1 MSPIKSST
9 SSGLLSRLS
18 SNTQSNQLRLR
29 SNPSSLRSQPRS
41 VVTSLPD
48 DQSIRRSPPKRMCY
62 TKVDPSANEM
72 EEEEEG
78 PQSSGGFVSAR
89 NQYIVDQQKK
99 FGKSYNPNADQYN
112 MFIGFIVGT

>member
-1 MSPIKSST
+1 
-9 SSGLLSRLS
+9 
-18 SNTQSNQLRLR
+18 
-29 SNPSSLRSQPRS
+29 
-41 VVTSLPD
+41 
-48 DQSIRRSPPKRMCY
+48 MCY

-99 FGKSYNPNADQYN
+99 FGKSYNPNAEQYN